1 MIPPDT
7 VLIILAVF
15 TGIVA
20 LALLLQAFA
29 LIGMYRRVRDL
40 EARLESVS
48 TKVTTLIDSL
58 AAQADSFLA
67 VATSIAE
74 KVRAMQE
81 NVTAIS
87 EVVHRRVLDMDAFLK
102 EATDSARL
110 QMARFEDVIETTS
123 HRIDETIDTL
133 RDAVVTPVLE
143 AQAIVRGVRAGL
155 GVLFGWRRHSA
166 NRSHHDEEMFI

>member
-1 MIPPDT
+1 MTSPDI
-7 VLIILAVF
+7 VLTILAVF

-29 LIGMYRRVRDL
+29 LMGLYRRVRDL
-40 EARLESVS
+40 SARLESVS
-48 TKVTTLIDSL
+48 TKVTKLIDSL
-58 AAQADSFLA
+58 SAQAGSFLA
-67 VATSIAE
+67 VATSTAE

-87 EVVHRRVLDMDAFLK
+87 EAVHNRVLEVDAFLK

-110 QMARFEDVIETTS
+110 QLARFEDVIETTS

-133 RDAVVTPVLE
+133 RDAVVVPITE

-155 GVLFGWRRHSA
+155 GVLLGWRRLSV